1 MRHRSVATA
10 LLLFAIV
17 PTPQCSRV
25 IRSPPMT
32 LGDEI
37 DAIEYA
43 IAHLEAEL
51 KVRPPSAERRVAIRE
66 VIATLKAM
74 RGNLVKRTR
83 RLH

>member
-1 MRHRSVATA
+1 
-10 LLLFAIV
+10 
-17 PTPQCSRV
+17 
-25 IRSPPMT
+25 MT